1 MAVTAKLYTK
11 HFTSLYSANSP
22 TYNTTT
28 AATNQIFCSLHT
40 STYTPNQNTHQ
51 FWSSATN
58 EITGT
63 GYTAGGVRINTSATI
78 TDASTSWNILYANA
92 SWSSASFTAR
102 YAVVFSRGASGSAL
116 ADAAS
121 PLILYVDFGA
131 DQTVSS
137 GTFTVQWNASGTVAI
152 TVS

>member
-1 MAVTAKLYTK
+1 MAVAAHLYTK
-11 HFTSLYSANSP
+11 HFSSLYGANSA
-22 TYNTTT
+22 TYTTT
-28 AATNQIFCSLHT
+28 TGATNQIKAMLCT

-51 FWSSATN
+51 FKSDVTN

-63 GYTAGGVRINTSATI
+63 GYTAGGTVINTSATLSDS
-78 TDASTSWNILYANA
+78 TTSWSLLYANA

-102 YAVVFSRGASGSAL
+102 YCVVYSSGPSGSSY
-116 ADAAS
+116 AAGAA
-121 PLILYVDFGA
+121 PLVLYVDFGA